1 MSRALTL
8 VTGASRGIGRA
19 VALDCAQDGHD
30 LILLARERK
39 DVLEAVKRLA
49 EHAGAGLVVA
59 ALCDIA
65 DDTAVA
71 ALFGSLP
78 RPLTGLVNCAA
89 IAGERMRLADQP
101 LDSIDRIL
109 AVNLRGTLLMCRFAI
124 TGMARGNG
132 GGGGAIVNLSSQSAR
147 FGGDKLAA
155 YSATKAAI
163 EGLTISLAREVAG
176 DGIRVNAVSP
186 GPVLTEPVRALPPEK
201 LRTMEASL
209 PMGRFCTPEE
219 VAHTVTWLLSGRASY
234 VSGVVVPVHGAR

>member
-39 DVLEAVKRLA
+39 DELEAVKRLA

-78 RPLTGLVNCAA
+78 RPLPR
-89 IAGERMRLADQP
+89 E
-101 LDSIDRIL
+101 
-109 AVNLRGTLLMCRFAI
+109 LRGYRW
-124 TGMARGNG
+124 R
-132 GGGGAIVNLSSQSAR
+132 
-147 FGGDKLAA
+147 A
-155 YSATKAAI
+155 YAPRRSAT
-163 EGLTISLAREVAG
+163 GQ
-176 DGIRVNAVSP
+176 
-186 GPVLTEPVRALPPEK
+186 
-201 LRTMEASL
+201 
-209 PMGRFCTPEE
+209 
-219 VAHTVTWLLSGRASY
+219 H
-234 VSGVVVPVHGAR
+234 